1 MFVNSYVCKYPK
13 SVKAAISI
21 NGLPRYGFSCVPDEP
36 VNFISYASLK
46 DKTIPPIGKISY
58 DGLFMRH
65 NLNLLKIGG
74 MHLIVKIKR
83 SHYLNI
89 MKNLKKKLLNAMRI

>member
-46 DKTIPPIGKISY
+46 DKTIPPIEKISHMM
-58 DGLFMRH
+58 DFFMRH

-74 MHLIVKIKR
+74 MF
-83 SHYLNI
+83 
-89 MKNLKKKLLNAMRI
+89 